1 MTITTSILRVDE
13 HDAAARILARSFDR
27 HEEAYRAQLRRSRGE
42 TVLALRDRGD
52 VIGLCT
58 RRDRD
63 IGVAGRLVR
72 VACLSSLCVLPE
84 RRGAGLGGRLF
95 DDASSAAS
103 RDGLGLAWLCADRPE
118 LYERH
123 GAVVCG
129 HLWECAF
136 DPRAASD
143 ESGTL
148 CGVVESRED
157 APRVER
163 FVHRVARAWSGRLV
177 FDARER
183 HEAVR
188 PPRVASLATAG
199 DEVRARAVT
208 SLRTVGGST
217 ELVIHDLAA
226 LDTASARAVLSF
238 VAAQAPSA
246 MRARA
251 RLLPDPPLVTA
262 LSELGGRFTARRAW
276 LVRVLA
282 PEGRPWTIHERPLA
296 THDASSGTV
305 DGATSTDATAK
316 VLALFASA
324 RPSLPQSS

>member
-1 MTITTSILRVDE
+1 MTITTGILRVDE
-13 HDAAARILARSFDR
+13 HGAAARILARSFDR
-27 HEEAYRAQLRRSRGE
+27 SESAYRAQLRRSRGE
-42 TVLALRDRGD
+42 AVLALRDGGD
-52 VIGLCT
+52 VIALCT

-72 VACLSSLCVLPE
+72 AACLSAVCVTPE

-103 RDGLGLAWLCADRPE
+103 RDGLALAWLCADRPG

-143 ESGTL
+143 GSGSL
-148 CGVVESRED
+148 SGVLEARED
-157 APRVER
+157 STRVER
-163 FVHRVARAWSGRLV
+163 FVRRAARAWSGRLV

-183 HEAVR
+183 REAAR
-188 PPRVASLATAG
+188 PPRVASLVTAG

-208 SLRTVGGST
+208 SLRTVGTST

-226 LDTASARAVLSF
+226 LDAASARAVLAF
-238 VAAQAPSA
+238 VAARAPSA
-246 MRARA
+246 TRARA
-251 RLLPDPPLVTA
+251 RLLPDPPLVSA
-262 LSELGGRFTARRAW
+262 LSELAGRFTARRAW
-276 LVRVLA
+276 LVRVLE
-282 PEGRPWTIHERPLA
+282 PGGRPWTIRERPLA
-296 THDASSGTV
+296 PHDASSGTV
-305 DGATSTDATAK
+305 DGATWTDATAGA
-316 VLALFASA
+316 VALFASA
-324 RPSLPQSS
+324 RPSLPHSS